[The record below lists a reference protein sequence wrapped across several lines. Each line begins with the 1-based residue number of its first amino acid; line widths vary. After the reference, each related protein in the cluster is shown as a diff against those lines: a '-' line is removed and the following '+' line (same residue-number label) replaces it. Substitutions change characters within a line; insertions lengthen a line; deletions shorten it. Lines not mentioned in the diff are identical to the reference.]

1 MAPTFPKEFPVRLPS
16 LALALALPALAASPA
31 KPSPHADKTNKAF
44 AAAMVKGDAAAVTN
58 LYTEDGQL
66 LFMDGKTY
74 KGRKEISDLM
84 AGFFS
89 GSTVKAMTITSEESH
104 MLGDALFD
112 TGRYEMTLV
121 AKDGKETTSKGR
133 YLEVLKKG
141 KDGVWRLWRDCPL
154 PN

>member
-1 MAPTFPKEFPVRLPS
+1 MRLPS

-44 AAAMVKGDAAAVTN
+44 AAAMVKGDAAAVTA

-74 KGRKEISDLM
+74 KGRKEIQELM
-84 AGFFS
+84 AGYFS
-89 GSTVKAMTITSEESH
+89 ANKMKSMTITSEESH
-104 MLGDALFD
+104 MLGDALYD
-112 TGRYEMTLV
+112 SGRYEMV
-121 AKDGKETTSKGR
+121 DVGKDGKETTSKGR
-133 YLEVLKKG
+133 YMQILKKG
-141 KDGVWRLWRDCPL
+141 KDGMWRLWRDCPL

>member
-1 MAPTFPKEFPVRLPS
+1 MRPAL
-16 LALALALPALAASPA
+16 LALGLALPVLAASPA

-44 AAAMVKGDAAAVTN
+44 AAAMVKGDAAAVTA

-74 KGRKEISDLM
+74 KGRKEIQELM
-84 AGFFS
+84 TGYFS
-89 GSTVKAMTITSEESH
+89 GNTMKSMTITSEESH
-104 MLGDALFD
+104 MMGDAILD
-112 TGRYEMTLV
+112 LGRYEMVDV

-133 YLEVLKKG
+133 YMQVLKKG

>member
-1 MAPTFPKEFPVRLPS
+1 MRLPC

-44 AAAMVKGDAAAVTN
+44 AAAMVKGDAAAVTA

-74 KGRKEISDLM
+74 KGRKEIQELM
-84 AGFFS
+84 AGYFS
-89 GSTVKAMTITSEESH
+89 ANKMKSMTITSEESH
-104 MLGDALFD
+104 MLGDALYD
-112 TGRYEMTLV
+112 SGRYEMV
-121 AKDGKETTSKGR
+121 DVGKDGKETTSKGR
-133 YLEVLKKG
+133 YMQILKKG

>member
-1 MAPTFPKEFPVRLPS
+1 MRPAL
-16 LALALALPALAASPA
+16 LALGLTLPALAASPA
-31 KPSPHADKTNKAF
+31 KPSPHADRANKAF
-44 AAAMVKGDAAAVTN
+44 AAAMVKGDAAAVAN

-66 LFMDGKTY
+66 YFMDGKTY
-74 KGRKEISDLM
+74 KGRQALTELM

-89 GSTVKAMTITSEESH
+89 SDKVKAMTITSEESH

-112 TGRYEMTLV
+112 SGHYEMTLV
-121 AKDGKETTSKGR
+121 GKDGKETTSKGR
-133 YLEVLKKG
+133 YLQIMKKG